1 MRKRMIPLL
10 CALLLCVGLI
20 VPTGADS
27 DVIFISIN
35 DNLLTLSSDTMPFW
49 SDGIL
54 YVPITTFDSRTT
66 GINLEVYGTYSE
78 RSRTVSVYNLNKM
91 LVFDLNDDSCYNYHS
106 GLSYSAKAMV
116 RNGVYFIPVYMVC
129 DFFGLDYNLYHTASG
144 TLLRI
149 KDDAVE
155 LSDAVFIDAAS
166 MLMSSRLREY
176 NQSLVSVPT
185 TPAVPTPTP
194 SVTPTTPNYTP
205 AYLAVRCSQEGDTA
219 AILWGLETQEAQAIF
234 FLTPDHIA
242 QDGNLV
248 RQLVGSGHTIGI
260 LAEGETEEETLL
272 LLAEGNRNLA
282 AAAYTTTT
290 VAMAPRDQWAHL
302 EGDGWLFWD
311 ETSAL
316 TTQDPEDTAR
326 YATAVV
332 RALIQ
337 DEDGVLLTLED
348 TAEMGDC
355 LIDILLQLE
364 GRSFYP
370 SVVTEMIL

>member
-1 MRKRMIPLL
+1 MQKRIIPLL

-20 VPTGADS
+20 TPAGADS
-27 DVIFISIN
+27 EVIFLSIN
-35 DNLLTLSSDTMPFW
+35 DNLLTLSSETMPFW
-49 SDGIL
+49 SDGVL

-78 RSRTVSVYNLNKM
+78 RSRTVSVYNLNNM
-91 LVFDLNDDSCYNYHS
+91 LVFDLNADSCYDYHS
-106 GLSYSAKAMV
+106 GLSYNSKAMV
-116 RNGVYFIPVYMVC
+116 RNGVYFIPAYMVC
-129 DFFGLDYNLYHTASG
+129 DFFGLSYNLYHTTSG

-149 KDDAVE
+149 KDEAVE
-155 LSDAVFIDAAS
+155 LSDAVFIDAAT

-176 NQSLVSVPT
+176 NQSLVAVPT
-185 TPAVPTPTP
+185 TPTVSPSTP
-194 SVTPTTPNYTP
+194 SATPTTPNYTP
-205 AYLAVRCSQEGDTA
+205 VYLAVRCSQDGDTA

-234 FLTPDHIA
+234 FLTPEHIA

-260 LAEGETEEETLL
+260 LAEGATEEETLL
-272 LLAEGNRNLA
+272 LLEEGNRNLA

-302 EGDGWLFWD
+302 EGDGWLFWN

-316 TTQDPEDTAR
+316 TAQDPEDTAR
-326 YATAVV
+326 YAAAAV

-348 TAEMGDC
+348 SPEMGDC